1 MKLPNPL
8 GLMKK
13 LVLAGLVALS
23 LVGTNS
29 VVQAHDENPNNIKDH
44 VTSIRWIQ
52 ARDKDDDIGVDQRW
66 VVLVGKVDK
75 VIKDHVYLFSDG
87 TGTIQLD
94 SDVKLPVGESI
105 VVRGEIDQAF
115 LGIGTLEVDVESFR
129 HNK

>member
-1 MKLPNPL
+1 
-8 GLMKK
+8 MKK

-29 VVQAHDENPNNIKDH
+29 VVQAHDENPNNVKDH
-44 VTSIRWIQ
+44 VSSIRWIQ
-52 ARDKDDDIGVDQRW
+52 ERDKDDDIGVDQRY
-66 VVLVGKVDK
+66 VVLVGKVTK
-75 VIKDHVYLFSDG
+75 VIKDNVYLFSDG

-115 LGIGTLEVDVESFR
+115 LGIGDLEVDVQSFR

>member
-1 MKLPNPL
+1 
-8 GLMKK
+8 MKK

-44 VTSIRWIQ
+44 VSSIRWIQ

-66 VVLVGKVDK
+66 VVLVGKVTK
-75 VIKDHVYLFSDG
+75 VVKDNVYLFNDG

-94 SDVKLPVGESI
+94 SDIKLPVGVSI

-115 LGIGTLEVDVESFR
+115 LGIGNLEVDVVSFR

>member
-1 MKLPNPL
+1 
-8 GLMKK
+8 MKK

-23 LVGTNS
+23 LVGSNS

-66 VVLVGKVDK
+66 VVLVGKVTK
-75 VIKDHVYLFSDG
+75 VIKDKRYLFSDG

-94 SDVKLPVGESI
+94 SDVKLPVGSTI

-115 LGIGTLEVDVESFR
+115 LGIGDLEVNVESFR
-129 HNK
+129 HVK

>member
-1 MKLPNPL
+1 
-8 GLMKK
+8 MKK
-13 LVLAGLVALS
+13 LILAGLVALS

-29 VVQAHDENPNNIKDH
+29 VVRAHDENPNNIKDH

-66 VVLVGKVDK
+66 VVLVGKVTK
-75 VIKDHVYLFSDG
+75 VIKDNVYLFSDG

-94 SDVKLPVGESI
+94 SDIKLPVGASI

-115 LGIGTLEVDVESFR
+115 LGIGDLEVDVVSFR
-129 HNK
+129 HVK